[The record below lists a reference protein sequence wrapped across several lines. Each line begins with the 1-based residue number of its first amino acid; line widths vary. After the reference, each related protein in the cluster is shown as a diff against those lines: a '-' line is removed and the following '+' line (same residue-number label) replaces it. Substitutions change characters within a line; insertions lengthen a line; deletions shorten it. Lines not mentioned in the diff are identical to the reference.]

1 VGYDVGIDLGVAS
14 VAAAAMRD
22 RRVTLVPLSDDGPLL
37 TPNLL
42 VEGDTVTVGVRES
55 EVVDPDRFVTE
66 LVADLGA
73 TEALDVAGRRWS
85 VVDLSSIV
93 LRHVLDRVRSAHGDD
108 IETVVV
114 AHPAAWGPER
124 VAALTEATRR
134 AGAPDVVPISALE
147 AVAVRAATS
156 LDLAEGDRVLVA
168 DYGGG
173 GFQAAVLARHGS
185 RFAAVGRPV
194 VVDRVG
200 GIDVDDAVLAH
211 VMRALGEAFARLDPA
226 EPADRRAVAALCERC
241 VDAKERLRELDAV
254 EIDVSLR
261 GTRSVV
267 RLDGPRLDEL
277 ASPVVRRTL
286 GPLRDLLAATGTDA
300 SRLRA
305 VQLVGGGSMLAIVP
319 DLVEGAV
326 GAPVTVDPYPQWSAA
341 LGSAISAALEPAL
354 EPEHARTANELV
366 PDGVDARLLGLPA
379 EAAAPDDR
387 RADPDVGDSARPS
400 LTKPG
405 PGAAAVRA
413 GATVPG
419 DPAATADPDRAEPSW
434 RDPVVDADEEVF
446 YPERRLV
453 RILWLFLGF
462 LLVVAAAVGALI
474 LLERDSDDDPA
485 PPPTTGS
492 TTAVVAT
499 TPAPT
504 VAEASADLGATT
516 LDAARAR
523 IAALSAP
530 VDDIGVSDPL
540 PTPAGPARLAFL
552 RLDQGDGPVLE
563 PDVVAAGAALGL
575 ETSVVDLGE
584 TGESAAAGWQ
594 ETADA
599 LPDAVIA
606 GGVPLTLVETPFATL
621 VANGVPVVVWA
632 SPDAPGTG
640 VADNL
645 VGLDDYAANGQLLA
659 DLVATSAD
667 PGGIVLYRHD
677 DAVAQAVEA
686 GFRAEIDAACPTCT
700 LDVVPV
706 PPGSVGV
713 DLPGAV
719 VAHLQAHPEVRTVV
733 LGIGQMAIGI
743 PEALEAAGLA
753 DQVQLLS
760 QAGGALNAAYVAAG
774 RQTADIAFP
783 TGVLAY
789 RLVDS
794 AARALVGAP
803 PAAAAETPFPRRI
816 LTPDTMGDI
825 DPAVGW
831 RGPSGFEDRFRALWG
846 A

>member
-1 VGYDVGIDLGVAS
+1 VGYDVGIDLGVAA

-73 TEALDVAGRRWS
+73 TEALDVSGRRWS
-85 VVDLSSIV
+85 VVDLTAIV
-93 LRHVLDRVRSAHGDD
+93 LRHVLDRVRAAHGDD
-108 IETVVV
+108 IDTVVV
-114 AHPAAWGPER
+114 AHPAAWGAER
-124 VAALTEATRR
+124 VAALTEAARR
-134 AGAPDVVPISALE
+134 AGAPEVVPISALE
-147 AVAVRAATS
+147 AVAVRAATA

-185 RFAAVGRPV
+185 RFAPVGRPV

-277 ASPVVRRTL
+277 AAPVVRRTL

-326 GAPVTVDPYPQWSAA
+326 GAPVTIDPYPQWSAA
-341 LGSAISAALEPAL
+341 LGSAISAALEPAP
-354 EPEHARTANELV
+354 EPEHARAANELV
-366 PDGVDARLLGLPA
+366 PDGVDARLLGLPP
-379 EAAAPDDR
+379 EAVAPDR
-387 RADPDVGDSARPS
+387 PDDDAAARPS
-400 LTKPG
+400 LAK
-405 PGAAAVRA
+405 AA
-413 GATVPG
+413 
-419 DPAATADPDRAEPSW
+419 PAATVRERSGSERAAVGEPPGPEPSW
-434 RDPVVDADEEVF
+434 RDPVVDDDDEVF

-485 PPPTTGS
+485 PPPTTAS
-492 TTAVVAT
+492 TAAAVGT
-499 TPAPT
+499 TPVPT
-504 VAEASADLGATT
+504 VAGASAELGATT
-516 LDAARAR
+516 LDAARQR
-523 IAALSAP
+523 VAALSVP
-530 VDDIGVSDPL
+530 VDDIGVADRL
-540 PTPAGPARLAFL
+540 PAPAAPARLTFL

-563 PDVVAAGAALGL
+563 PDVVAAGEALGL
-575 ETSVVDLGE
+575 DTSVVDLGA
-584 TGESAAAGWQ
+584 TAESAAAGWQ

-632 SPDAPGTG
+632 SPDSPGTG

-659 DLVATSAD
+659 DLVATSPD

-686 GFRAEIDAACPTCT
+686 GFRAEIDAACPSCT

-719 VAHLQAHPEVRTVV
+719 VAHLQAHPDVRTVV

-753 DQVQLLS
+753 GQVQLLS
-760 QAGGALNAAYVAAG
+760 QAGGALNAGYVAAG
-774 RQTADIAFP
+774 RQAADIAFP

-803 PAAAAETPFPRRI
+803 PAAAAEMPFPRRI
-816 LTPDTMGDI
+816 LTPDTMGDV